1 MKKTLLLSVIALTA
15 VIGAAAQN
23 NGKSKW
29 ASEMLEAKH
38 RMIIEEVQLTMT
50 QQEQFMPLYEAMEKE
65 IYQTNVEARN
75 LATNIAKKSN
85 PTDSEYLQAATA
97 LSNAKVKE
105 GEIEAKYFKEFT
117 KMLTKK
123 QMFQLKQAEAKFTR
137 SMLTRGKKPQ
147 GK

>member
-50 QQEQFMPLYEAMEKE
+50 QQEQFMPLYDAMEK
-65 IYQTNVEARN
+65 
-75 LATNIAKKSN
+75 
-85 PTDSEYLQAATA
+85 
-97 LSNAKVKE
+97 
-105 GEIEAKYFKEFT
+105 
-117 KMLTKK
+117 
-123 QMFQLKQAEAKFTR
+123 
-137 SMLTRGKKPQ
+137 
-147 GK
+147 